1 MENIVINNIG
11 TSYYIT
17 QDGKCFNSNTDKFLK
32 GQIDQKNGYLYYTIV
47 LPSGKKKRCY
57 AHRLVAETFIEK
69 IDKSKNRI
77 NHIDGNKLNNCVD
90 NLEWAIQEES
100 QSQVANHVF
109 CFNKNKQLVAEYLTI
124 DEAAAA
130 TQIRYSIILQELNKK
145 VKTLSGNFYWSYFPE
160 LGETKEYKSTGKSKP
175 VNQYDLK
182 GKFITTYPSVGTAAR
197 ALGLKNSAHIGECCR
212 GKVKTYKGFVWRYVD
227 DVFSPSGENQRD
239 ISQNIARKMESR
251 WSGSTED
258 AFFSSEAFERNRI
271 LRQAEYEASGR
282 SGKGTYY
289 VLTLD
294 VGRRGCDSVLMVL
307 KVTPQSQGVSLKQ
320 LVNIYTMNDEHF
332 EEQTIKIKRLF
343 YKYKARRLVVDGN
356 GIGIG
361 LIDYLVK
368 SQVDPDTNEI
378 FNDFGIYNDAD
389 NFYKKFQ
396 TPNCEMNAV
405 YIIKA
410 SAPINTEAH
419 ANLQEQI
426 SSGKLKLLIDERV
439 AQNKLL
445 GTKVGQS
452 MKPEQRADYLKPY
465 KLTSVLKEEMLNL
478 RQTNEGVNIILKQ
491 VNRGIAK
498 DKVSSLEYG
507 LYYIKQEED
516 SKKKKKNRNFKE
528 WKLFN

>member
-1 MENIVINNIG
+1 
-11 TSYYIT
+11 
-17 QDGKCFNSNTDKFLK
+17 
-32 GQIDQKNGYLYYTIV
+32 
-47 LPSGKKKRCY
+47 
-57 AHRLVAETFIEK
+57 
-69 IDKSKNRI
+69 
-77 NHIDGNKLNNCVD
+77 
-90 NLEWAIQEES
+90 
-100 QSQVANHVF
+100 
-109 CFNKNKQLVAEYLTI
+109 
-124 DEAAAA
+124 
-130 TQIRYSIILQELNKK
+130 
-145 VKTLSGNFYWSYFPE
+145 
-160 LGETKEYKSTGKSKP
+160 
-175 VNQYDLK
+175 
-182 GKFITTYPSVGTAAR
+182 
-197 ALGLKNSAHIGECCR
+197 
-212 GKVKTYKGFVWRYVD
+212 
-227 DVFSPSGENQRD
+227 
-239 ISQNIARKMESR
+239 
-251 WSGSTED
+251 
-258 AFFSSEAFERNRI
+258 
-271 LRQAEYEASGR
+271 
-282 SGKGTYY
+282 
-289 VLTLD
+289 
-294 VGRRGCDSVLMVL
+294 
-307 KVTPQSQGVSLKQ
+307 
-320 LVNIYTMNDEHF
+320 
-332 EEQTIKIKRLF
+332 
-343 YKYKARRLVVDGN
+343 VVDGN

-507 LYYIKQEED
+507 LYYIKQEEY